1 VSGRG
6 RFRKNGFRKNR
17 LTQKPDFPIVSGQN
31 RPCRFKHADF
41 SGNVPEGMM
50 MSKNQ
55 DVVSRE
61 VP

>member
-1 VSGRG
+1 M
-6 RFRKNGFRKNR
+6 
-17 LTQKPDFPIVSGQN
+17 TQEPDFLIVLEQN

-50 MSKNQ
+50 MSENQ